1 VIARLGYEEA
11 AVPQTDLLVKR
22 CDELERIVATLKRAK

>member
-11 AVPQTDLLVKR
+11 AVPQSICSRKR